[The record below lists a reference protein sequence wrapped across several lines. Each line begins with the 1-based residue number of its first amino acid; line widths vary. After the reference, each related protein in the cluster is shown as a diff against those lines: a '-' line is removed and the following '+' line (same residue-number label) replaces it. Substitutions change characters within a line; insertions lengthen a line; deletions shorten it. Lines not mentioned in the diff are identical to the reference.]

1 MAPEPVPEPKFQ
13 PLHEVLA
20 EAFSE
25 DSPKILCAFLEKDGT
40 PCSDTVEK
48 TDLKGAQYYV
58 EKVSQYLSNTTET
71 SPLLAL
77 LFQLCNYCLCGHHM
91 KHNGHPKSQWLRE
104 LKTKTFKEKF
114 ISLLMAN
121 ERWPPP
127 PRVLEFKAYQK
138 GKSVGT
144 WLETLKRIEEVLK
157 KELTGI
163 DKNYV
168 YVLSSPEA
176 VGKFKIG
183 VCKDHPMEKR
193 TDQHLKCYP
202 SSKIIKSMAVPR
214 YAYRVEQLMLAE
226 FNEYHFQ
233 LEEPCHVYD
242 HGRHKEWLNVDADIL
257 VGRIRE
263 WQDFFID
270 RPHKMKLYAE
280 DGSFNRDAGPLS
292 PPHRDSEKP
301 TDYTPMRNGGWP
313 SSRSPTPYNDSPD
326 PFLTINEDTGN
337 ASGKPVETPADPTP
351 TKPHRRSSS
360 SRSSYLPNGN
370 PVPSSKESGGM
381 GKAIGKSQ
389 ETNEN
394 DTPTK
399 NRRTSRR
406 FLAPADESPI
416 RSSKKN
422 GDMDIISDQ
431 SSLLPEN
438 STPAKPDSRSL
449 RLASSPKESSVSG
462 LKVGKK
468 SKGKSGNSA
477 ESDISENLSMIKL
490 TNGRRTR
497 STSAISQEAAV
508 K

>member
-13 PLHEVLA
+13 PLHVVLA
-20 EAFSE
+20 EAFSD
-25 DSPKILCAFLEKDGT
+25 DSPKILCAFLESDGR
-40 PCSDTVEK
+40 PCGDTVEK
-48 TDLKGAQYYV
+48 TDLLGAKYYV
-58 EKVSQYLSNTTET
+58 EKVSQYLTNTTET

-104 LKTKTFKEKF
+104 LKTKALRDEF
-114 ISLLMAN
+114 ISLMMAN

-127 PRVLEFKAYQK
+127 PRVLEFIAIKT
-138 GKSVGT
+138 GKSVET

-157 KELTGI
+157 KELKGI

-183 VCKDHPMEKR
+183 VCKDHPLEKR

-202 SSKIIKSMAVPR
+202 SSKIIKHMAVPR

-226 FNEYHFQ
+226 FKEYHFQ
-233 LEEPCHVYD
+233 LEAPCHVYD

-292 PPHRDSEKP
+292 PPHRDSERP
-301 TDYTPMRNGGWP
+301 TDSTPMRNGHWP
-313 SSRSPTPYNDSPD
+313 SSRSPTPCNDSPD
-326 PFLTINEDTGN
+326 PFSTINEDTGK
-337 ASGKPVETPADPTP
+337 ASGNPVETPAVSTP

-360 SRSSYLPNGN
+360 SRSSCLPNDN
-370 PVPSSKESGGM
+370 PVPSSKESGGI
-381 GKAIGKSQ
+381 GKAIRKSQ
-389 ETNEN
+389 ETNKN

-406 FLAPADESPI
+406 FLAPPDESPI
-416 RSSKKN
+416 RSTKKN
-422 GDMDIISDQ
+422 VDTESISDQ
-431 SSLLPEN
+431 SSRLPEK
-438 STPAKPDSRSL
+438 STPTKPDSRLL

-468 SKGKSGNSA
+468 SKDKSGNST

-490 TNGRRTR
+490 TSGRRTR
-497 STSAISQEAAV
+497 STSAMSQEAAV